1 MNIALITDDYIP
13 HSTRIAGK
21 MLHELSVCL
30 NEMGHSVTVIT
41 PHFSKQKFIQ
51 EEIDNI
57 KIWRFKSGIIKNVNL
72 FIRAINESFLS
83 YRAWNAIKKKVT
95 TKSFDAVIY
104 YSPSIF
110 WGYLVK
116 NLKKR
121 CRCKSYL
128 ILRDLFPQWVVDAG
142 IIKKNSFVEKYFR
155 YFEGTSYNQADTIGL
170 MSEKNL
176 EVFNSFVTKKYNT
189 TILRNWGNLAPH
201 KKLPNSKSIRTELNL
216 NDKIIFF
223 YGGNIGHAQDMENLM
238 RLAKSMQS
246 HAKAHFLFVGEGDE
260 VSLVQSFA
268 AEWELKNFTYISS
281 VSQDEFKDI
290 LTEIDVGLFSLSKN
304 HTAHN
309 FPGKLLGYMVQ
320 SIPILGSVNKDNDL
334 APLINNSGAG
344 FISVN
349 GEDEALLKNAIAL
362 YENKDLRQKTGKAAY
377 ELLKNE
383 FDVQKIA
390 EQIVE
395 SVLKEN
401 S

>member
-1 MNIALITDDYIP
+1 
-13 HSTRIAGK
+13 
-21 MLHELSVCL
+21 
-30 NEMGHSVTVIT
+30 MGHRVTVIT

-57 KIWRFKSGIIKNVNL
+57 KIWRFKSGNIKNVNL
-72 FIRAINESFLS
+72 KKRALNETLLSFK
-83 YRAWNAIKKKVT
+83 AWNAIKKHLT
-95 TKSFDAVIY
+95 TNSFNAIIY

-121 CRCKSYL
+121 CRCKSFL
-128 ILRDLFPQWVVDAG
+128 ILRDLFPQWVVDAC
-142 IIKKNSFVEKYFR
+142 IIRKNSFAEKYFR
-155 YFEGTSYNQADTIGL
+155 YFEKISYDQADIIGL

-201 KKLPNSKSIRTELNL
+201 KKLPNSKSIRTELKL

-246 HAKAHFLFVGEGDE
+246 HAKAHFLFVGEGNE

-268 AEWELKNFTYISS
+268 AEWELKNFAYMPSIN
-281 VSQDEFKDI
+281 QDEFKDI

-349 GEDEALLKNAIAL
+349 GEDETLFKNAKL
-362 YENKDLRQKTGKAAY
+362 LLENVDLRKKIGHNGYQ
-377 ELLKNE
+377 LLKNE